1 MTELSKVG
9 TIIVG
14 VDVLNSSGRM
24 KKIAVAGHEGEIGII
39 LAQAREEII
48 LRVFLALWHN
58 SSIRK

>member
-1 MTELSKVG
+1 
-9 TIIVG
+9 
-14 VDVLNSSGRM
+14 M